1 MTDIRS
7 RHVQYTDIKHIVRCL
22 YCNTDWPCNA
32 MREADR
38 ADKADAMYASQ
49 LQQTWAAEA
58 ALAECRAALGAL
70 LQAPGDIFVR
80 ERAAAALSP
89 HKEATGAV

>member
-38 ADKADAMYASQ
+38 ADKADA
-49 LQQTWAAEA
+49 
-58 ALAECRAALGAL
+58 
-70 LQAPGDIFVR
+70 I
-80 ERAAAALSP
+80 
-89 HKEATGAV
+89 